1 MTNVIIANPTT
12 VAEAWEMICPGCR
25 RDDEIRIKATIT
37 VSLHRHGTDPTD
49 SDTEWD
55 NASIAFCEH
64 CGYTGTVRDFYDAFD
79 KHNSGGR

>member
-1 MTNVIIANPTT
+1 MENIIIANLAT

-25 RDDEIRIKATIT
+25 RDDRIHIKATIE
-37 VSLHRHGTDPTD
+37 VLLDRHGTDPTN

-55 NASIAFCEH
+55 SASIAFCEH
-64 CGYTGTVRDFYDAFD
+64 CGFTGIVRDFSEAFT